1 MKERRLLTLNQ
12 RPRVALFLMVAGL
25 LMLSGCRTAH
35 ATTST
40 PPQKTSGQSAQARPP
55 IHIFAE
61 VDTIQPV
68 SPEQLCVPFH
78 NVPYLVAEVTVQSH
92 GAGFWNTPDGLTPLA
107 SEIERQGYA
116 IYTPV
121 TFSQLQAL
129 RDARTATTKR
139 FLTVGGHTARD
150 TYYFD
155 GMAQLSTPNGHY
167 IIVAQEVIP
176 AMRIGGPETM
186 LVDIEYP
193 ITAQGMVI
201 FREAGNPNEPGT
213 GTLATEIAY
222 PLATVK
228 QALAACK

>member
-1 MKERRLLTLNQ
+1 MAFNPH
-12 RPRVALFLMVAGL
+12 PRIALFLMIAGL
-25 LMLSGCRTAH
+25 LTLAGCGTAN
-35 ATTST
+35 ATQSA
-40 PPQKTSGQSAQARPP
+40 PPREVSGQSVQARPP
-55 IHIFAE
+55 IHILSE
-61 VDTIQPV
+61 GDSIRPV
-68 SPEQLCVPFH
+68 SPGGLCSPLPVPH
-78 NVPYLVAEVTVQSH
+78 IAYLVAEVTVQSH
-92 GAGFWNTPDGLTPLA
+92 GAGFWNTPDGLSPLGLTA
-107 SEIERQGYA
+107 SEIESQGYA

-139 FLTVGGHTARD
+139 FLTLGGHTAQD
-150 TYYFD
+150 TYAMD
-155 GMAQLSTPNGHY
+155 GVAQLSTPNGHY
-167 IIVAQEVIP
+167 IIVASEVNP
-176 AMRIGGPETM
+176 AMRVGGPETI

-213 GTLATEIAY
+213 GTLATELAY